1 MHIRLAGLQDLPA
14 LIAVD
19 TVTRQDPQRA
29 EQIADWLGQYRCLV
43 AEIQGK
49 VAAYAVMH
57 RHFFGCAFIEM
68 LMVGENHRRAG
79 LGAALLAC
87 IQADCRGQ
95 KLFTST
101 NRSNA
106 PMRRLLERQ
115 GFVASGVVENL
126 DEGDPEQI
134 YCWRL
139 DQGERPPAATGH
151 R

>member
-1 MHIRLAGLQDLPA
+1 M
-14 LIAVD
+14 IAVD
-19 TVTRQDPQRA
+19 SVAHQDQQRA
-29 EQIADWLGQYRCLV
+29 EQIADWLVQYRCLV
-43 AEIQGK
+43 AEVQGK

-101 NRSNA
+101 NRSNE

-115 GFVASGVVENL
+115 GFVASGVVEHL
-126 DEGDPEQI
+126 DQGDPERVYFWI
-134 YCWRL
+134 S
-139 DQGERPPAATGH
+139 E
-151 R
+151 

>member
-14 LIAVD
+14 LIAIDSVA
-19 TVTRQDPQRA
+19 RQDPQRA
-29 EQIADWLGQYRCLV
+29 EQIADWLGRYRCLV
-43 AEIQGK
+43 AEVQGNA
-49 VAAYAVMH
+49 AAYAVMH

-87 IQADCRGQ
+87 IQVDCRGQ

-101 NRSNA
+101 NRSNE

-115 GFVASGVVENL
+115 GFVENGVVENL
-126 DEGDPEQI
+126 DQRDPERVYFWI
-134 YCWRL
+134 S
-139 DQGERPPAATGH
+139 E
-151 R
+151 